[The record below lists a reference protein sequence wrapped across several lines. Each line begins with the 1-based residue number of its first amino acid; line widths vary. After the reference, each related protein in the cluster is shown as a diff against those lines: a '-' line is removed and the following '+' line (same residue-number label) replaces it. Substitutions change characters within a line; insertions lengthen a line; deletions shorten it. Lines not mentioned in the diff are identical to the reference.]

1 MGNAGKRA
9 SARGLS
15 IASVGLLS
23 LSTFLSA
30 QQVQHYK
37 QTNLVADT
45 PGVAPVTDPN
55 LVNPWGMSRSS
66 GSPWWVSDNGTGLAT
81 VYGATGTPA
90 ALVVTIPPADSTTGA
105 SGTPTGQVANGT
117 TSFALAAGFPA
128 KGLLVKAST

>member
-66 GSPWWVSDNGTGLAT
+66 GSPW
-81 VYGATGTPA
+81 
-90 ALVVTIPPADSTTGA
+90 
-105 SGTPTGQVANGT
+105 
-117 TSFALAAGFPA
+117 
-128 KGLLVKAST
+128 